1 MLDALDITEAEA
13 AGLSELAALDLSM
26 ARLFAARAE
35 AAEDPQVQNELARSY
50 QRMARSYRQTLAL
63 KIKLKRDLEQAARDQ
78 VRSPEASDAARVEA
92 RKQQVR
98 QAIERVAWDEY
109 EPYDKLDAFVEL
121 ERYMNEEA
129 REPGFVA
136 HPLPLVVARLCL
148 ALNVDPPPLDPEPP
162 PACQDRPN
170 FASGPETPPA
180 SPPPADEADGPDS
193 G

>member
-148 ALNVDPPPLDPEPP
+148 ALNVDPPPLDPEPQP
-162 PACQDRPN
+162 
-170 FASGPETPPA
+170 
-180 SPPPADEADGPDS
+180 PPPAGTDWRGS

>member
-1 MLDALDITEAEA
+1 MLDALDITEAET

-35 AAEDPQVQNELARSY
+35 AAEDPQVQNEFARSY

-63 KIKLKRDLEQAARDQ
+63 KIKLKRDLAQARRDQ
-78 VRSPEASDAARVEA
+78 ARAQESDRDSGPSPDTYDAARVEV

-109 EPYDKLDAFVEL
+109 EPYDKIDAFIEL
-121 ERYMNEEA
+121 ERYMDEEA

-148 ALNVDPPPLDPEPP
+148 ALNVDPPPLETEPP
-162 PACQDRPN
+162 QP
-170 FASGPETPPA
+170 SLPPA
-180 SPPPADEADGPDS
+180 EADWRGS